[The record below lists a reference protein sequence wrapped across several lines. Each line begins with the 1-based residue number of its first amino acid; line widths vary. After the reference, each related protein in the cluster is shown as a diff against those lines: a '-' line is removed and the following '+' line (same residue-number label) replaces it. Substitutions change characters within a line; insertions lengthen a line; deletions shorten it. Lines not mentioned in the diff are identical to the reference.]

1 MSQHLSYPE
10 RCIIERLLNSGKNY
24 AEIARQIERAK
35 STVMREVKKNVV
47 VFGVNP
53 EHNNCAKFIGCQERY
68 LYDYGKKTSR
78 FNKCKNCENMDFSK
92 LCTKFRSYH
101 CNKLE
106 KPDLRVDPVITND
119 SF

>member
-24 AEIARQIERAK
+24 AEIARQIERSK

-53 EHNNCAKFIGCQERY
+53 EHNNIFLY
-68 LYDYGKKTSR
+68 LTHYR
-78 FNKCKNCENMDFSK
+78 A
-92 LCTKFRSYH
+92 FRSF
-101 CNKLE
+101 NL
-106 KPDLRVDPVITND
+106 
-119 SF
+119 S

>member
-24 AEIARQIERAK
+24 AAIARQIERAK

-53 EHNNCAKFIGCQERY
+53 ELIKAVSDLVEKENVTTFYVGSHGNFDGMSASAVREVKRQ
-68 LYDYGKKTSR
+68 LKDKK
-78 FNKCKNCENMDFSK
+78 
-92 LCTKFRSYH
+92 
-101 CNKLE
+101 
-106 KPDLRVDPVITND
+106 I
-119 SF
+119 